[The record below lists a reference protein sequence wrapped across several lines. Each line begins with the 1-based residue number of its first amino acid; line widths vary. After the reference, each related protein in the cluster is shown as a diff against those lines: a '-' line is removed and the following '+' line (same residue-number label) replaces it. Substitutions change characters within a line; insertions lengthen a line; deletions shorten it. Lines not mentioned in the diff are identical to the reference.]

1 MATKPTASK
10 AKALKHGRARQGS
23 KPHPNIRAN
32 AAALGLTTYQ
42 AQLVHAAST
51 DPNRMLT
58 EKQIAFAKERA
69 KGESIQTSA
78 IRAGFANPSEGHR
91 LIAMP
96 AIKNLIAKEQA
107 HYESAAQMTR
117 KKVMDG
123 FLESIEMAKLMAEPS
138 TMVSGWREIA
148 KMCGYYAPVEKKI
161 TFTADGGRARMEK
174 MTDEELEKLV
184 GTEIPSEILEAIDD
198 ERDAQ
203 GED

>member
-1 MATKPTASK
+1 MATKPTVSK

-107 HYESAAQMTR
+107 HY
-117 KKVMDG
+117 G